1 MIDDGSPLK
10 LPESWRLG
18 ASVSQRRSRSR
29 LLVQSVRYLGVSRY
43 VPTEERILNVG
54 AECRPKFRLRSALQ
68 RQSEAGDFLQEGII
82 LAADKILLQ
91 GDCR

>member
-1 MIDDGSPLK
+1 MIDDVPPPKSPD
-10 LPESWRLG
+10 SWTLG

-29 LLVQSVRYLGVSRY
+29 LLVRSVRYLGVSRY
-43 VPTEERILNVG
+43 VPTEERTLNVG
-54 AECRPKFRLRSALQ
+54 AEWRPKFRLRSALQ
-68 RQSEAGDFLQEGII
+68 RQTEAGDFLQEGII